1 MNAPTSCKT
10 KHATTVLKTNA
21 AFLRTVGDA
30 NRLRIL
36 CLLQKREH
44 CVCEI
49 WQHLGLAQNLTSHHL
64 SVLKEL
70 NLIHARKDGL
80 KVFYS
85 MNRKVMTRYLRSL
98 TPILWRTKQS

>member
-1 MNAPTSCKT
+1 MNAPASCKT
-10 KHATTVLKTNA
+10 KCATTALRTNA
-21 AFLRTVGDA
+21 AFLRTVGDV

-36 CLLQKREH
+36 CLLQEREL

-49 WQHLGLAQNLTSHHL
+49 WKHLGLSQNLTSHHL
-64 SVLKEL
+64 SILKEL
-70 NLIHARKDGL
+70 RLIHARKDGL

>member
-1 MNAPTSCKT
+1 MNAPACCKT
-10 KHATTVLKTNA
+10 KHATDALKKNA
-21 AFLRTVGDA
+21 AFLRTIGDA

-36 CLLQKREH
+36 CRLQEREL

-49 WQHLGLAQNLTSHHL
+49 WQHLDLSQNLTSHHL

-85 MNRKVMTRYLRSL
+85 INQNVMTRYFHFL
-98 TPILWRTKQS
+98 THILWRTKQS